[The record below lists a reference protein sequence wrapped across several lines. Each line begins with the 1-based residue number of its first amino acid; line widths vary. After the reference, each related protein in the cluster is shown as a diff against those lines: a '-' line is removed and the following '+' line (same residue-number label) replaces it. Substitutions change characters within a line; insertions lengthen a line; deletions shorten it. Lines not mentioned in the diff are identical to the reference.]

1 MASRKKAGKRNDA
14 REKKKTAEA
23 EDLDRNLAP
32 PRETIQVHSDVE
44 REVEEHAALF
54 PDTSP
59 ALTGGDPDADWERAS
74 SVGEEA
80 VGGTVATPDKSVVD
94 DLTDAVGMPRAPD
107 EPVRTSEEILAERD
121 RHRWDQEAN
130 ERD

>member
-1 MASRKKAGKRNDA
+1 MASRKKADKRKHGPDKHN
-14 REKKKTAEA
+14 KP

-32 PRETIQVHSDVE
+32 PREATQMHSDVE
-44 REVEEHAALF
+44 REVEKHASEF
-54 PDTSP
+54 PDTGP
-59 ALTGGDPDADWERAS
+59 ELTGGDLDADWERAA

-80 VGGTVATPDKSVVD
+80 VGGTVATPDQNVVD
-94 DLTDAVGMPRAPD
+94 DLTKAVGIPRAPD

-121 RHRWDQEAN
+121 RHRWEQEAN

>member
-14 REKKKTAEA
+14 REKKKTP

-32 PRETIQVHSDVE
+32 PRETIQIHSDVE

>member
-1 MASRKKAGKRNDA
+1 MASRKKTGKRHDA
-14 REKKKTAEA
+14 RKGKKTP

-32 PRETIQVHSDVE
+32 PRETIQIQSDVE

-54 PDTSP
+54 PHTSP
-59 ALTGGDPDADWERAS
+59 TLTGGDPDADWERAS

-94 DLTDAVGMPRAPD
+94 DLTDAVGMPRSPD
-107 EPVRTSEEILAERD
+107 EPVRTSEEILADRD

>member
-14 REKKKTAEA
+14 REKKKTP

-32 PRETIQVHSDVE
+32 PRETIQIHSDVE

-59 ALTGGDPDADWERAS
+59 TLTGGDPDADWERAS

-94 DLTDAVGMPRAPD
+94 DLTDALGMPRAPD